1 VFGLS
6 AGSRSAPH
14 GRRCDGSLLSTSE

>member
-14 GRRCDGSLLSTSE
+14 DRRCDGSLPSTSE